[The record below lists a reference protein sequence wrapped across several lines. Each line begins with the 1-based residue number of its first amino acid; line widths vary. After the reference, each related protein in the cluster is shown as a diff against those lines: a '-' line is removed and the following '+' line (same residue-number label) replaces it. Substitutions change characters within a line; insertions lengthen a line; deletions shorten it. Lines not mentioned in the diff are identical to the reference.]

1 MNKQTYQISFNSNH
15 TSDSDRW
22 KLLYNGEETLH
33 SDVIINVQTYT
44 SDNYSEENKDNWNIT
59 FIGYLTMKDDI
70 VYINDEQD
78 KKKKKS
84 DFVDKSDLYKH
95 LKEIAS
101 MDIELL
107 DSIRVFYEE
116 TIEHKF
122 QINGEEH
129 VFRVFDSMD
138 EQQFWFDDE
147 IYFNTEDEVM
157 DNLTIQDLLD
167 WV

>member
-1 MNKQTYQISFNSNH
+1 MNI
-15 TSDSDRW
+15 
-22 KLLYNGEETLH
+22 E
-33 SDVIINVQTYT
+33 
-44 SDNYSEENKDNWNIT
+44 
-59 FIGYLTMKDDI
+59 
-70 VYINDEQD
+70 
-78 KKKKKS
+78 
-84 DFVDKSDLYKH
+84 
-95 LKEIAS
+95 LKES
-101 MDIELL
+101 R
-107 DSIRVFYEE
+107 RVFYEE

-122 QINGEEH
+122 EINGEEH